1 MHRPVSAR
9 LLPIVVLLFVSLSA
23 ACSNGAHTGGDGTAF
38 RSVGPPGV
46 EISPP
51 AEYRVRGLY
60 LSQSAADAVSCCWL
74 APKAQIVLAKKMPAK
89 RIIITVYLPENSVF
103 VANPQQVTI
112 RFPNGQ
118 MQTRSGLQ
126 PGMRTASF
134 DVPPK
139 YQTFTGDLPVS
150 LTMKVFFVPAKL
162 HINADTRQLSMVLR
176 SVAFL

>member
-23 ACSNGAHTGGDGTAF
+23 ACSNVARIGGDGTAF

-46 EISPP
+46 DISPP
-51 AEYRVRGLY
+51 ADYRVHGLY
-60 LSQSAADAVSCCWL
+60 LSQSAADAASCCWL

-89 RIIITVYLPENSVF
+89 HLIITAYLPVNPVF

-126 PGMRTASF
+126 PGMRTAWF
-134 DVPPK
+134 DVPSK
-139 YQTFTGDLPVS
+139 YQAFTGNLPVS
-150 LTMKVFFVPAKL
+150 LTMKIFFVPAEL
-162 HINADTRQLSMVLR
+162 HINADTRKLSMILR
-176 SVAFL
+176 SVVFR